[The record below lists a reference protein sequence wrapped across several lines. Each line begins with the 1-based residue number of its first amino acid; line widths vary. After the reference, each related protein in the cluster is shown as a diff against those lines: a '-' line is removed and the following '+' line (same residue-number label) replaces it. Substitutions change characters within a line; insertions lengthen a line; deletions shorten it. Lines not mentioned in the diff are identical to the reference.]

1 MAIVEMKKINLVA
14 VTSDRKKL
22 LRALQK
28 LGCVQIEPVGGEEM
42 KRWAISDDD
51 ELERTEQ
58 TLTRLKWAIGKLSKF
73 DTAKKSLLAPRATAG
88 DDEVAAAWAS
98 MNESMETIDALEAI
112 DRRHMEAKSEE
123 SRILTR
129 IAQLNPYRALME
141 PLELIG
147 QTRLTMAAL
156 GLMDARRVDETRAAI
171 EEAGLAGRFDVVSTD
186 KDGAHIF
193 AVSPL
198 DEWNKF
204 NRVLKDSDFNQENF
218 SEYTGTPAAN
228 IEKLK
233 ERINELRQSHAQL
246 DDQARSMCDQLQRL
260 KVLYDVM
267 SLERDR
273 ERAGTLLAGTR
284 AAFMMTGWVPAEN
297 ADEVDKRLHE
307 VSPSCV
313 VELLDPANDENPP
326 TMLKNNKFL
335 APYQSI
341 IAMYSLP
348 NYRGIDPTLVMTPFF
363 ICFFGMMVSDAGYG
377 VLMGIIAALA
387 VKLLKPRGTI
397 GDIAKILVAGGAA
410 TLFWGVLYGGWFGIN
425 VPAILFAPMDK
436 PLEMMILCVGL
447 GMVHIIA
454 SLCVAAYMNF
464 KRHKP
469 MDAVFDQFSWIAA
482 LLGVVMLALPMA
494 GFPAVF
500 SEIGKYMALA
510 GVAVIVLF
518 GARDK
523 KNIIMRIGGGLG
535 KLYGVSSY
543 LSDLLSYARLFG
555 MGLAT
560 GVIGMVINLVANML
574 WESGVVGMILAA
586 VIFVGGHIFNLA
598 INALG
603 AYVHSCR
610 LQYIEFFSRFYED
623 GGRAFKPLCNK
634 TKYVDIAQ
642 KEAA

>member
-73 DTAKKSLLAPRATAG
+73 DTTKKSLLAPRATAG

-147 QTRLTMAAL
+147 QTRLTMATL

-204 NRVLKDSDFNQENF
+204 NRILKDSDFNQENF

-313 VELLDPANDENPP
+313 VELLDPADDENPP

-494 GFPAVF
+494 GFPAVNQSLRNASSF
-500 SEIGKYMALA
+500 SKSLA
-510 GVAVIVLF
+510 RPNAVHSPLASEYASPAMFSMPSTSCSTTNSVTPDR
-518 GARDK
+518 A
-523 KNIIMRIGGGLG
+523 MR
-535 KLYGVSSY
+535 VSSSSSSSTAPGASPSVGSSIMSS
-543 LSDLLSYARLFG
+543 LGRHISERAIASHCCSPP
-555 MGLAT
+555 
-560 GVIGMVINLVANML
+560 
-574 WESGVVGMILAA
+574 ESVPACCL
-586 VIFVGGHIFNLA
+586 
-598 INALG
+598 
-603 AYVHSCR
+603 R
-610 LQYIEFFSRFYED
+610 RDFSRGNSSSISSMRSSD
-623 GGRAFKPLCNK
+623 SRRAS
-634 TKYVDIAQ
+634 V
-642 KEAA
+642 

>member
-88 DDEVAAAWAS
+88 DDEVAAALAS

-233 ERINELRQSHAQL
+233 ERINELRQSHAQTGRSGAL
-246 DDQARSMCDQLQRL
+246 DVRPAPAAQGAIRRDVAR
-260 KVLYDVM
+260 
-267 SLERDR
+267 
-273 ERAGTLLAGTR
+273 TR
-284 AAFMMTGWVPAEN
+284 
-297 ADEVDKRLHE
+297 
-307 VSPSCV
+307 
-313 VELLDPANDENPP
+313 
-326 TMLKNNKFL
+326 
-335 APYQSI
+335 
-341 IAMYSLP
+341 
-348 NYRGIDPTLVMTPFF
+348 
-363 ICFFGMMVSDAGYG
+363 
-377 VLMGIIAALA
+377 
-387 VKLLKPRGTI
+387 PRTRRY
-397 GDIAKILVAGGAA
+397 AAGGHQG
-410 TLFWGVLYGGWFGIN
+410 GVHDDRLGSGRKRRRGGQASARG
-425 VPAILFAPMDK
+425 FAQTAWSNCSTRRMTKTRPRCLK
-436 PLEMMILCVGL
+436 
-447 GMVHIIA
+447 II
-454 SLCVAAYMNF
+454 S
-464 KRHKP
+464 
-469 MDAVFDQFSWIAA
+469 SWPPI
-482 LLGVVMLALPMA
+482 
-494 GFPAVF
+494 
-500 SEIGKYMALA
+500 
-510 GVAVIVLF
+510 
-518 GARDK
+518 
-523 KNIIMRIGGGLG
+523 
-535 KLYGVSSY
+535 
-543 LSDLLSYARLFG
+543 
-555 MGLAT
+555 
-560 GVIGMVINLVANML
+560 
-574 WESGVVGMILAA
+574 
-586 VIFVGGHIFNLA
+586 
-598 INALG
+598 
-603 AYVHSCR
+603 
-610 LQYIEFFSRFYED
+610 SR
-623 GGRAFKPLCNK
+623 
-634 TKYVDIAQ
+634 
-642 KEAA
+642 